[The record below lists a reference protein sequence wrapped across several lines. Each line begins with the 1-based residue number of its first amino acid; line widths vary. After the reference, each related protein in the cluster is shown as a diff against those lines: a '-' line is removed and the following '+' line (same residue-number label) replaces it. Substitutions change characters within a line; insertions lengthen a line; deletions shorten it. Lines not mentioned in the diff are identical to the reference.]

1 MSISSIKTFF
11 KCYKT
16 KLSGCTELDPTW
28 EHAVTDTQ
36 FPVEAAE
43 VITVRCKPRY
53 INLGA
58 RTFTCIDGTSYEVGK
73 DTADPPKCLKTSKSY
88 M

>member
-1 MSISSIKTFF
+1 MSF
-11 KCYKT
+11 KLYIT
-16 KLSGCTELDPTW
+16 RSGCTGLDPTW

-36 FPVEAAE
+36 FPVAAAE

-58 RTFTCIDGTSYEVGK
+58 TTITCIDGTSYEVVSK
-73 DTADPPKCLKTSKSY
+73 DTADPPKCLKTSK
-88 M
+88 